1 VEPFKRK
8 HPEFA
13 KVKTPADKPAK
24 ERVEVT
30 PDDGKPSG
38 GGERLQIPAN
48 AAGSGDAQE

>member
-13 KVKTPADKPAK
+13 KAKTAVEQPAK

-30 PDDGKPSG
+30 PEGGKPSG
-38 GGERLQIPAN
+38 GGERLHIPAD
-48 AAGSGDAQE
+48 AAGAGDTQD